1 MPTFS
6 MTEEIYKHRVHPNVP
21 FTTVLDSP
29 LPFKIPVTLAARAKA
44 HPSELVWGMAEYD
57 NAVDSWLSDF
67 IPSLG
72 FSSETSVTASDIHW
86 QGILGKLCDLKLCL
100 NQKDP
105 SSQIKLRPDFT
116 GLYKDMLVIKGEAKN
131 DSIEISN
138 AISELID
145 KFHDTAHL
153 MFPSYSPIIPGVASS
168 RQTISLHRIYYD
180 NHSQCYCQDFV
191 KQYRVLDLA
200 GRLRFIVD
208 IFKIAIWIVSQTSPT
223 QYFHLV
229 TNVRIKTRNSHHV
242 TLVKEGIVKE
252 FYHQSAHLIPMQII
266 KNIYHAKLPNV
277 EQGIANCTTVT
288 ITTVGRRLRDVI
300 RRGGLEKSVAFTQV
314 EEAVRQLHDI
324 GIAHC
329 DICVDNVFVN
339 VVDDVVFLGDLE
351 YCRPMLD
358 PPPIGIRRADL
369 KAKTAE
375 ELDHLQLGKL
385 KDELALL

>member
-21 FTTVLDSP
+21 FTTVLESP
-29 LPFKIPVTLAARAKA
+29 LPFKIPVILAARAKA

-57 NAVDSWLSDF
+57 SAVDSWLSDF

-72 FSSETSVTASDIHW
+72 FNSETGVTAADIHW
-86 QGILGKLCDLKLCL
+86 QGILGKLCDLTLCL

-131 DSIEISN
+131 EAGELPT
-138 AISELID
+138 AISELIN
-145 KFHDTAHL
+145 KFHVTAHL
-153 MFPSYSPIIPGVASS
+153 MFPSFCPIIPGVASS
-168 RQTISLHRIYYD
+168 RQTISLHEIYYD
-180 NHSQCYCQDFV
+180 NHTHRYCQNPV

-223 QYFHLV
+223 QFFHLV
-229 TNVRIKTRNSHHV
+229 TNVRIKTRNNHHV
-242 TLVKEGIVKE
+242 TLGKEGIVKE
-252 FYHQSAHLIPMQII
+252 FYHQNAHLIPMQII
-266 KNIYHAKLPNV
+266 KDIYHAKLPNV

-300 RRGGLEKSVAFTQV
+300 GSGGLEKNFVFTQV
-314 EEAVRQLHDI
+314 QEAVRQLHSI

-339 VVDDVVFLGDLE
+339 VVDGVVFLGDLE
-351 YCRPMLD
+351 YCQPMGN
-358 PPPIGIRRADL
+358 PPPTGIRRADSR
-369 KAKTAE
+369 AKTAQ
-375 ELDHLQLGKL
+375 ELDYIQLEKL